1 MVNDEI
7 IIESINPQSQV
18 YDKCPHCNSAVKYS
32 QLKTDKSLK
41 IKCYNCESYFSPNQK
56 QSKTEDVK
64 EIIKFSNII
73 DKFRKPGIDTDK
85 NPCETEYY
93 EILGVSP
100 TATQEEIS
108 KAYHDIIANIYINNE
123 KTKVKIENT
132 SKVYKILSDPEKR
145 SEYNR
150 YGKNFVNDLKKFLK
164 QQFGGDLFNDYIG
177 DLIYVTLDDFIE
189 IINGDKIHL
198 KNPTEKE
205 KIRKKGKK
213 QEERV
218 KELTEKL
225 IKKIEMYI
233 KYVRPFYDND
243 KQLKGKEEEYISRFK
258 IIIKVEAKKLKH
270 EGYGIELL
278 HLISYIY
285 KLKANQALQQLNIE
299 NGDIF
304 QRINGYK
311 NKFTSKM
318 KEKNHLF
325 FDVINTSKSANA
337 YHKYHKKIQNQDKMN
352 AGDEFLTEEEK
363 KKVRNSLQQKA
374 TINWMDSF
382 WQCFKYVI
390 EKTLIKVCN
399 RIFYDTTVSS
409 KEIKERINAILII
422 SEVFRKT
429 VISNTDNNN
438 TSQKEIDT
446 FDSYLGSWLIV

>member
-64 EIIKFSNII
+64 KIIKFSNII

-189 IINGDKIHL
+189 IING
-198 KNPTEKE
+198 KNKE
-205 KIRKKGKK
+205 KGKK

-363 KKVRNSLQQKA
+363 K
-374 TINWMDSF
+374 I
-382 WQCFKYVI
+382 
-390 EKTLIKVCN
+390 
-399 RIFYDTTVSS
+399 IFYDTTVSS

-446 FDSYLGSWLIV
+446 FDSDLGSWLIV